1 MTPSLIIRAGLILF
15 LGTSLFAFAFV
26 YFVHQTAD
34 NFDFPY
40 PDGLNGTI
48 RMTCAAG
55 FNSHLPSE
63 NAMSAYDH
71 YVDGWLAIN
80 QRPIPRIDLSTTT
93 PSNAIGQM
101 NEIASSREVM
111 TEILHDSIQ
120 DEFGCD
126 VRILN

>member
-1 MTPSLIIRAGLILF
+1 MASSLIIRAGLMLF
-15 LGTSLFAFAFV
+15 LGASLFAFAFV
-26 YFVHQTAD
+26 YFVHLAAE

-48 RMTCAAG
+48 QMSCVVD
-55 FNSHLPSE
+55 FNSDLPSE

-80 QRPIPRIDLSTTT
+80 QRPIPRVSLDPTT
-93 PSNAIGQM
+93 PSSTIGQM
-101 NEIASSREVM
+101 SEIASRREALI
-111 TEILHDSIQ
+111 EILHDSIL

-126 VRILN
+126 VRILY